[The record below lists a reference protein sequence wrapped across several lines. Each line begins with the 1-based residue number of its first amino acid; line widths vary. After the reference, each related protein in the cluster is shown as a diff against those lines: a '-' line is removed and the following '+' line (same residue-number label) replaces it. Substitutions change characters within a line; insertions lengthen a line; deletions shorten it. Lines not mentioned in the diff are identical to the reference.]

1 MVEVLD
7 FVEDKRC
14 FYNLNFIKSKFLNLL
29 TMYLDLVIKL
39 FAQQFYMMENFPY
52 TNNYNLERYASSAC
66 LL

>member
-14 FYNLNFIKSKFLNLL
+14 FYDLNFIKSKFLNLL
-29 TMYLDLVIKL
+29 TMYLDLVIRL
-39 FAQQFYMMENFPY
+39 FVQQFYTMENFPY
-52 TNNYNLERYASSAC
+52 SNTYNLERYASSAC